1 MEFELQYELDNF
13 KEIQDQYFDKDN
25 KCYTGV
31 NLSTDIME
39 KMLSLIDN
47 LSERVNEL
55 EPVIKQ
61 QIKKSLP
68 IHGVGWRSELLPDF
82 DVQEINE
89 ILQDCKEKEEDLQA
103 LVCRIWNKGYMTAV
117 ADEREG

>member
-1 MEFELQYELDNF
+1 MEFELKYELDNF
-13 KEIQDQYFDKDN
+13 KEVQDQYFDEDN

-68 IHGVGWRSELLPDF
+68 IHGVVVSFYCGAEHNGGSLCETQCLGCDGF
-82 DVQEINE
+82 DRECNN
-89 ILQDCKEKEEDLQA
+89 A
-103 LVCRIWNKGYMTAV
+103 LCMASF
-117 ADEREG
+117 